1 MNVVILGAITK
12 AAFAVLGLMVG
23 LLLAHIEMAQ
33 RRPRHRVLRQTILSP
48 SEYLELRRI
57 NTHRLVNSPSRAP
70 PGMTSNRQ
78 RVTPGSFSRD

>member
-1 MNVVILGAITK
+1 MNVVILGVMTK
-12 AAFAVLGLMVG
+12 AALAVMGLVLGL
-23 LLLAHIEMAQ
+23 LYARLKIA
-33 RRPRHRVLRQTILSP
+33 RRPRQRLVRQTILTP